1 MKRRHLLYDLQNGYI
16 HDWLILGPA
25 VTPVTSPP
33 EASENARTYSARLL
47 GATDHVTCDFPR
59 PPQELDK
66 IERFDEPLY
75 WEVAHC
81 QDDHLVEKDVAAAVC
96 SYARAWAFTRFTCG
110 GAKSVTLNLTLCCP
124 ASVWLNGQHTIYC
137 EHVAAPDDQAAQ
149 TFTFTAD
156 LKPGRNDLLV
166 RMEQVAAG
174 NMVLA
179 MAMRVEGPPEREVKI
194 NVPTITTEPEQR
206 QAWERVLAHA
216 YVDRAIYQRDQMVTI
231 HCDAE
236 MSGEHVG
243 SVRLQQPEG
252 ITYGRMDVIFK
263 AETQLEGLLGAQLA
277 AGQMQAVLTPPLE
290 DYYTAGFRARRVLPF
305 IVNAGLYTSE
315 PVGEYDD
322 RLVAVIREAA
332 RSSDLL
338 YAEIAKMALGWWAV
352 VDPRGIRAAIARVKR
367 SELDCLDDVLGLVVM
382 RLRMGHYPQF
392 PADILADIDECLL
405 SFNYAPAL
413 TAAVDLSVESNQI
426 TLYAA
431 QIVAGQ
437 VYDKK
442 RMAASSV
449 TGRQE
454 RHRGE
459 KLAEVWLRRHA
470 QTGFALWNSHIERTV
485 AALALLADAAKNE
498 DLCALAAVLLDKI
511 LFGLAVNSFRGTYA
525 APRAETRA
533 SWLRSGALALEAPLN
548 YLLWGMGG
556 FNAHVKGAVGL
567 GLAGARY
574 HLPELLRTIALD
586 RWPDMLSRE
595 RQRVADDETVNTVT
609 FKTPDYLLASAQD
622 YRAGQRGRHEHIWQA
637 TLGCDAIVF
646 TNHPTS
652 FSDTDAR
659 QAGWWCGNGS
669 LPRVA
674 QWKDALIA
682 IYNLPGDD
690 LLGFTHAF
698 FPAYAFDEHMI
709 ERGWAFARQGDGYL
723 ALHAAQ
729 GMTLVTTGNDAR
741 RELRSVGR
749 CNAWLC
755 QMGRADLDGSFEEFR
770 RAILAGSVIVNGL
783 QVEWRTIRN
792 EHLAFAWSGS
802 LHVNGVEE
810 PISGFKHVENP
821 YALAE
826 FPAESMDIGCG
837 EEMLR
842 LNLT

>member
-1 MKRRHLLYDLQNGYI
+1 MKRHHLLYDLQNGYI
-16 HDWLILGPA
+16 HDWLTLGPA
-25 VTPVTSPP
+25 LTPVTTPP
-33 EASENARTYSARLL
+33 EAGENALTYSARLL
-47 GATDHVTCDFPR
+47 GATDHVTCDFPL
-59 PPQELDK
+59 PPQELEK
-66 IERFDEPLY
+66 IERFGEPLY
-75 WEVAHC
+75 WEVEHC
-81 QDDHLVEKDVAAAVC
+81 QDDHLVEKDVTAAVC
-96 SYARAWAFTRFTCG
+96 SYARAWAFTRLTCG
-110 GAKSVTLNLTLCCP
+110 GAKSVTLSLTLCCP
-124 ASVWLNGQHTIYC
+124 ASVWLNGKHVKYC
-137 EHVAAPDDQAAQ
+137 DHVAAPDDQAAQ
-149 TFTFTAD
+149 TYTFTAD

-179 MAMRVEGPPEREVKI
+179 MAVRVDGPPAREVKI
-194 NVPTITTEPEQR
+194 SVPTITAEPKLR
-206 QAWERVLAHA
+206 QAWERALAHA

-231 HCDAE
+231 HCGAE
-236 MSGEHVG
+236 MSEAHVG

-252 ITYGRMDVIFK
+252 ITYGRMDVTFK
-263 AETQLEGLLGAQLA
+263 AEAQLEGLLGAQMA

-290 DYYTAGFRARRVLPF
+290 DYYTTGFRARRVLPF
-305 IVNAGLYTSE
+305 IVNTGLYTSE
-315 PVGEYDD
+315 PIGEYDD

-332 RSSDLL
+332 RSSDPL

-352 VDPRGIRAAIARVKR
+352 VDPRGIRSAIARVKR
-367 SELDCLDDVLGLVVM
+367 GELDSLDDLLGLVVM
-382 RLRMGHYPQF
+382 RLRMGHYQQF
-392 PADILADIDECLL
+392 PTDILTDVDECLL

-413 TAAVDLSVESNQI
+413 TTAVDLSVESNQI

-437 VYDKK
+437 LYDKK
-442 RMAASSV
+442 TMTASGL

-454 RHRGE
+454 RNRGE
-459 KLAEVWLRRHA
+459 KLAEAWLRRHA

-485 AALALLADAAKNE
+485 AALALLADAAKSE
-498 DLCALAAVLLDKI
+498 DLRALAAVLLDKT

-525 APRAETRA
+525 APRAEARA
-533 SWLRSGALALEAPLN
+533 SWLRSGALMPEAPLN

-567 GLAGARY
+567 GLAGAHY

-595 RQRVADDETVNTVT
+595 RQRVADDECVNTVT
-609 FKTPDYLLASAQD
+609 FKTPDTLLASAQD
-622 YRAGQRGRHEHIWQA
+622 YRAGQRGRREHIWQA

-652 FSDTDAR
+652 FSDADAR

-682 IYNLPGDD
+682 LYNLPEDD

-698 FPAYAFDEHMI
+698 FPAYAFDEHVI
-709 ERGWAFARQGDGYL
+709 EHGWAFARQGDGYL

-729 GMTLVTTGNDAR
+729 GMTLVTTGNDAQ
-741 RELRSVGR
+741 RELRSVGQR
-749 CNAWLC
+749 NAWLC
-755 QMGRADLDGSFEEFR
+755 QMGRAELDGSFEEFR
-770 RAILAGSVIVNGL
+770 RAVLAGSVIVNGL
-783 QVEWRTIRN
+783 QVEWHTIRN
-792 EHLAFAWSGS
+792 ERLAFAWSGP

-810 PISGFKHVENP
+810 PITGFKHVENP

-826 FPAESMDIGCG
+826 FPAETMDIGYG
-837 EEMLR
+837 EEMMR
-842 LNLT
+842 LHLT